1 MLTAKNSLTREASYK
16 PTFLNGRV
24 CIETSTRLPP
34 LPQQINRLPRQHD
47 IAILAA
53 LGLLDTN
60 DLLSAVDMLDLQPD
74 HFAGTQAAPIAK
86 TECCASLEA
95 RGSGPHTTR
104 LVRTHHLRNLL
115 GLADVVD
122 LGREVQ
128 PPQCHAQQELHSGHD
143 PIAVADVRPALDQ
156 VQLK

>member
-1 MLTAKNSLTREASYK
+1 
-16 PTFLNGRV
+16 LNGRV

-74 HFAGTQAAPIAK
+74 HFAGTQAAPIYSA
-86 TECCASLEA
+86 TIWMRLRIASRSDAPEYA
-95 RGSGPHTTR
+95 RLPHLFCSR
-104 LVRTHHLRNLL
+104 L
-115 GLADVVD
+115 G
-122 LGREVQ
+122 
-128 PPQCHAQQELHSGHD
+128 
-143 PIAVADVRPALDQ
+143 
-156 VQLK
+156 